1 MSDGLA
7 GQAALTGRTAT
18 NLTHFARLSFAK
30 LSSERTIMKKIILSA
45 LFCALSLPIFARDCS
60 RILGP
65 QKADT
70 ASVKKAED
78 AWDEAFLHG
87 SAEYLQCLLTPD
99 YASVS
104 PEGSHDKARELGHA
118 SKNKGSSAPI
128 PDFPGMTF
136 QVHGTTA
143 IARLFHPASADG
155 KQPASYAADIFT
167 FQDGAWHAVYS
178 QHTTVE
184 AAAK

>member
-1 MSDGLA
+1 M
-7 GQAALTGRTAT
+7 
-18 NLTHFARLSFAK
+18 K
-30 LSSERTIMKKIILSA
+30 RTIVIAFFCTFA
-45 LFCALSLPIFARDCS
+45 LPVIAQDCS

-87 SAEYLQCLLTPD
+87 NADYLQCLLTPD

-104 PEGSHDKARELGHA
+104 PKGSHDKAWELEHA
-118 SKNKGSSAPI
+118 SKNKGSSAPVL
-128 PDFPGMTF
+128 DFPGMTF

-178 QHTTVE
+178 QHTNLDAV
-184 AAAK
+184 AK

>member
-1 MSDGLA
+1 MRWMSDGLA

-78 AWDEAFLHG
+78 A
-87 SAEYLQCLLTPD
+87 
-99 YASVS
+99 
-104 PEGSHDKARELGHA
+104 
-118 SKNKGSSAPI
+118 
-128 PDFPGMTF
+128 
-136 QVHGTTA
+136 
-143 IARLFHPASADG
+143 
-155 KQPASYAADIFT
+155 
-167 FQDGAWHAVYS
+167 
-178 QHTTVE
+178 
-184 AAAK
+184 

>member
-1 MSDGLA
+1 MNKI
-7 GQAALTGRTAT
+7 AATL
-18 NLTHFARLSFAK
+18 F
-30 LSSERTIMKKIILSA
+30 
-45 LFCALSLPIFARDCS
+45 FCAFALPAFAQDCHKV
-60 RILGP
+60 LG
-65 QKADT
+65 QQSADT

-78 AWDEAFLHG
+78 AWDEAFMHG
-87 SAEYLQCLLTPD
+87 NAEYLQCLLTPD

-104 PEGSHDKARELGHA
+104 PKGSHGKDWEIERA
-118 SKNKGSSAPI
+118 SKNKGSSTPI

-143 IARLFHPASADG
+143 IARLFHPASPDG
-155 KQPASYAADIFT
+155 KQPAAYSADIFT

-184 AAAK
+184 AVAK

>member
-1 MSDGLA
+1 
-7 GQAALTGRTAT
+7 
-18 NLTHFARLSFAK
+18 
-30 LSSERTIMKKIILSA
+30 MKKIAIA
-45 LFCALSLPIFARDCS
+45 LFLGALALPVVAQDCHKV
-60 RILGP
+60 LG
-65 QKADT
+65 QQSADT
-70 ASVKKAED
+70 TSVKKAED

-87 SAEYLQCLLTPD
+87 NAEYLECLLMPD

-104 PEGSHDKARELGHA
+104 PKGSHGKDWEIEHA
-118 SKNKGSSAPI
+118 SKNKGSSEPI

-155 KQPASYAADIFT
+155 KQPAAYSADVFIFR
-167 FQDGAWHAVYS
+167 DGAWHAVYS

-184 AAAK
+184 AGTE